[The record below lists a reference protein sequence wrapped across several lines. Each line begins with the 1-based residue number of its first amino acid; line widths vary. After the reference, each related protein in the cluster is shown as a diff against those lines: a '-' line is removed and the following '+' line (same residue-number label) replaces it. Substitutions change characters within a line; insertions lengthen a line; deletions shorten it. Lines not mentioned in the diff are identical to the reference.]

1 MAIELGKTEAEKI
14 MFAVDEAWLN
24 KGKEEILEPD
34 LPIIDPHHHL
44 WDRGSR
50 YLFDE
55 LMADL
60 NTGHNIRATGYLQCD
75 TMYNAGVD
83 ELMQPVGETEYVNG
97 VAAMGASGMYG
108 PAKVCA
114 AIVSYADLKVGKRV
128 EPVLEA
134 HVRVSSRMRGI
145 RHCAV
150 WDADKT
156 IKSTP
161 MEFPKSLLLDPTFRE
176 GVKLLKKYG
185 LLYETL
191 LYHTQLS
198 ELTDLARA
206 FPDTTMVLDHVGIP
220 LAIGVYA
227 GKAKEVTAVWR
238 KNLEDLAK
246 CPNVYVKLGG
256 MGMHLFGSDYKKN
269 PMPPSSI
276 ELAAAWKQWVE
287 PCIQL
292 FGPERCMFESNFP
305 VDKQSV
311 SYPVLWNAFKRLAQG
326 YSASEKSALF
336 FGTAAKVYRLNVT

>member
-14 MFAVDEAWLN
+14 MFDVNDAWLA
-24 KGKEEILEPD
+24 KGEEEILEPD

-60 NTGHNIRATGYLQCD
+60 NTGHNIRATCYLQCD
-75 TMYNAGVD
+75 TMYNAGAD

-114 AIVSYADLKVGKRV
+114 GIINYADLKIGKGV
-128 EPVLEA
+128 EPVLDA
-134 HVRVSSRMRGI
+134 HIRASSRMRGI

-161 MEFPKSLLLDPTFRE
+161 MEFPKSLLLDATFRE
-176 GVKLLKKYG
+176 GVALLKKYN
-185 LLYETL
+185 LVFETL
-191 LYHTQLS
+191 IYHSQLG
-198 ELTDLARA
+198 ELLDLAQA
-206 FPDTTMVLDHVGIP
+206 FPDIPMVLDHVGIP

-227 GKAKEVTAVWR
+227 GKTEEVTGVWR
-238 KNLEDLAK
+238 KGIDALAK
-246 CPNVYVKLGG
+246 CSNVYVKLGG

-269 PMPPSSI
+269 PMPPSSV

-287 PCIQL
+287 PCIQA

-305 VDKQSV
+305 VDKQSC
-311 SYPVLWNAFKRLAQG
+311 SYAVLWNAFKRLAQG
-326 YSASEKSALF
+326 YSASEKASLF
-336 FGTAAKVYRLNVT
+336 FGTAAKAYRLAV